1 MPIITITNKLSKRR
15 LLICNLL
22 FFISGY
28 CNKPIFLTNADI
40 TDKLIPIESV
50 GEFFSVAIL
59 LVATLSSRHFR
70 FFILIYRIIDKQ
82 LFVWYI
88 EVDKAFLLQPPAI
101 SAVRSLARMPFLFNL
116 NSISTKRID
125 GVELGG
131 GYGRIC
137 ARNTPNEN
145 GQKD

>member
-1 MPIITITNKLSKRR
+1 MDDLKNSVSRNIIIPKTTKVFFNSSKPKTCQSQ
-15 LLICNLL
+15 LL
-22 FFISGY
+22 
-28 CNKPIFLTNADI
+28 LTNYQKEGCLYA
-40 TDKLIPIESV
+40 T
-50 GEFFSVAIL
+50 FFFY
-59 LVATLSSRHFR
+59 LVF
-70 FFILIYRIIDKQ
+70 IDKW
-82 LFVWYI
+82 LFVLYI
-88 EVDKAFLLQPPAI
+88 EIVKAFLLQPPAI